1 LGHPAPLQ
9 HGVTDDKGLD
19 IQEARAILYRLF
31 VRGHLQ
37 EIDDGIR
44 DVFSL
49 FSSDSVVVAEKNDG
63 RMII

>member
-1 LGHPAPLQ
+1 M
-9 HGVTDDKGLD
+9 TDDKGLD